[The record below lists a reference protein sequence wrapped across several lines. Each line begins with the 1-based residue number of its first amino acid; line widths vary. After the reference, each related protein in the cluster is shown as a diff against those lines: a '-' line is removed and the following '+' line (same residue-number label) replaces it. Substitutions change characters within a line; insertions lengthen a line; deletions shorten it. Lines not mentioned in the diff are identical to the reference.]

1 MIKST
6 IEKIIEKEN
15 LTFAESI
22 SSMESIMEGKV
33 NNSQLAAFLIAL
45 KSKGETAIEL
55 AGFAKAMRNKS
66 IKIETDTNN
75 LIDVCGTG
83 GDYSGTFN
91 ISTAAS
97 FVVAGAGIKVAKHG
111 NRSISSNSGSAD
123 VLYEMGVNIN
133 LNAEQTQIALER
145 VGISFL
151 FAPNFHPA
159 MKYAA
164 IVRKELGIKTVFNLL
179 GPLTNPAG
187 TKKQLIGVYNNKSSK
202 LMSEAVKH
210 LDMEKVC
217 FVCTGNKLDEISLCE
232 DTDVNEFNIV
242 SSLNQYKITNETFG
256 YPRLNIKDIKG
267 DSPEYNAELIKDLF
281 TKRKRTPAFFV
292 VAANS
297 AVALYSAGYSKDIN
311 VCRDAAEKSIISGS
325 ALRKLNELKKIG
337 EKFS

>member
-1 MIKST
+1 MIKSI

-45 KSKGETAIEL
+45 KAKGETAIEI
-55 AGFAKAMRNKS
+55 AGFAQAMRNKS
-66 IKIETDTNN
+66 IRIETDIND

-91 ISTAAS
+91 ISTAVA
-97 FVVAGAGIKVAKHG
+97 FVVAGAGLKVAKHG

-123 VLYEMGVNIN
+123 VLAELGVNIN
-133 LNAEQTQIALER
+133 FNAEQTKQALHK

-187 TKKQLIGVYNNKSSK
+187 TKKQLIGVYNNNSSR

-210 LDMEKVC
+210 LEMEKVC
-217 FVCTGNKLDEISLCE
+217 FVCTGNKMDEISLCE
-232 DTDVNEFNIV
+232 DTDVNEFNLE
-242 SSLNQYKITNETFG
+242 SDLHKYKITNETFG
-256 YPRLNIKDIKG
+256 YPKLKLKDLKG

-281 TKRKRTPAFFV
+281 TNRKRTPAFFV

-297 AVALYSAGYSKDIN
+297 AVALYSAGFSDDIN
-311 VCRDAAEKSIISGS
+311 KCRDAAEESIISGS
-325 ALRKLNELKKIG
+325 ALKKLNELKKFG

>member
-1 MIKST
+1 MIKSI
-6 IEKIIEKEN
+6 IEKLIEKEN
-15 LTFAESI
+15 LSFDESI

-33 NNSQLAAFLIAL
+33 NNSHLAAFLIAL
-45 KSKGETAIEL
+45 KAKGETAIEI

-66 IKIETDTNN
+66 IKIETDIND

-91 ISTAAS
+91 ISTAAA
-97 FVVAGAGIKVAKHG
+97 FVAAGAGIRVAKHG

-123 VLYEMGVNIN
+123 VLAELGVNIN
-133 LNAEQTQIALER
+133 LNAEQIQQALDK

-164 IVRKELGIKTVFNLL
+164 TVRKELGIKTVFNLL

-187 TKKQLIGVYNNKSSK
+187 TRKQLIGVYNNKSSK

-210 LDMEKVC
+210 LEMEKVC
-217 FVCTGNKLDEISLCE
+217 FVCTDNKMDEISLCD

-242 SSLNQYKITNETFG
+242 SELNQYKITNDTFG
-256 YPRLNIKDIKG
+256 YPKLKLIDIKG
-267 DSPEYNAELIKDLF
+267 DSPKYNAELITDLF
-281 TKRKRTPAFFV
+281 MNKKRTPAFFV
-292 VAANS
+292 VSANS

-311 VCRDAAEKSIISGS
+311 ICREAAEESIFSGK
-325 ALRKLNELKKIG
+325 ALQKLNELKKFG

>member
-1 MIKST
+1 MIKSI
-6 IEKIIEKEN
+6 IEKLIEKEN
-15 LTFAESI
+15 LSFVESI
-22 SSMESIMEGKV
+22 STMESIMEGKV

-45 KSKGETAIEL
+45 KAKGETAIEI

-66 IKIETDTNN
+66 IKVETDTND

-91 ISTAAS
+91 ISTAVA

-123 VLYEMGVNIN
+123 VLVELGININ
-133 LNAEQTQIALER
+133 LNAEQTKQALDK

-164 IVRKELGIKTVFNLL
+164 TVRKELGIKTVFNLL

-210 LDMEKVC
+210 LEMEKVC
-217 FVCTGNKLDEISLCE
+217 FVCTDNKMDEISLCDE
-232 DTDVNEFNIV
+232 TDVNEFNV
-242 SSLNQYKITNETFG
+242 VADLNQYKITNETFG
-256 YPRLNIKDIKG
+256 YPKLKLNDIKG
-267 DSPEYNAELIKDLF
+267 DSPKYNAELISDLF
-281 TKRKRTPAFFV
+281 MNKKRTPAFFV

-297 AVALYSAGYSKDIN
+297 AVALYSAGYSNDFHI
-311 VCRDAAEKSIISGS
+311 CRKAAEESITSGS
-325 ALRKLNELKKIG
+325 ALQKLNELKKFG